1 VIDDDEQ
8 DRLEQCGELFNREC
22 IYYDVDDLK
31 GVTVPGGDE
40 YRVVHH
46 NIQSLPSKFD
56 DLKIFLDCMN
66 SNGKKPD
73 FILLCETFLTIR
85 NDNMFHLD
93 GYNFECHNRTRPRGV
108 GIYIKSNI
116 HYSMRTDLGLN
127 IEGEFESFFIEA
139 KSKNHR
145 FIVGEI
151 YRVPGTN
158 TNTSIERYDHILE
171 QLESEKC
178 DVYLGTDQNFDYAKI
193 NTSKPTSELFDTFFS
208 KGYLPT
214 ITKATRITK
223 STATII
229 DNIYVKCKKPHNI
242 ISGVINSHISD
253 HLPVFVFT
261 RKKITS
267 KPEEPLKIRSR
278 SITDTTVEIIKTKL
292 NEYDWN
298 ILSNMSSNEGY
309 SHFIKLLTDIID
321 ECAPEKEIIINKK
334 NIIREKWM
342 TTGLMK
348 SAKTRDILHKKALKN
363 KTTGTHWNK
372 FIEYRNQFNRIK
384 RIAKESYYKQLL
396 EQYRN
401 NIRKTWGV
409 INTLIGKT
417 RDKTGITDTFVIN
430 GKKETCLDKISNG
443 FCKYFTNVGKNLAE
457 NIPHSKKHCKEYMN
471 TNANNNSIYLTPTS
485 SDEIL
490 KIITSL
496 KGKKSSGHDGI
507 NSILLRKIKL
517 SVCVPLTAIINKSL
531 ETGEVP
537 SSLKLAKVVP
547 IYKAKNKEE
556 FNNYRPVS
564 LLPCIS
570 KILEKVIHK
579 RLYNFLLLNDVLYKS
594 QYGFRPKHSTSN
606 AITELS
612 NDIITS
618 LENKQ
623 LTLAVFLDLSKAFD
637 TIDHMTLL
645 DKLAHYGVRG
655 VALEW
660 FRSYLTNRRQY
671 VQVNDNRSQI
681 DTITYGV
688 PQGSVLGPLLFI
700 IYTNDLPRN
709 LKTVK
714 SILFAD
720 DTTIYQSS
728 NNTEKLYK
736 AMNEQLKILEDWFK
750 ANKLSLN
757 ASKTNYILFRNKNM
771 ELNDK
776 NNKLLIN
783 GEEIVLVSK
792 TKFLGIIIDEHL
804 EWKEHIDLCKRK
816 ISSGNYV
823 LKSLKSTLTTSLLTT
838 VYYSMIHP
846 YLSYG
851 LMLWGSA
858 CKQHLHK
865 IEVSQKKTFEVYTRP
880 GTMNTQCHYFT
891 PVKY

>member
-1 VIDDDEQ
+1 
-8 DRLEQCGELFNREC
+8 
-22 IYYDVDDLK
+22 
-31 GVTVPGGDE
+31 VP
-40 YRVVHH
+40 
-46 NIQSLPSKFD
+46 F
-56 DLKIFLDCMN
+56 
-66 SNGKKPD
+66 
-73 FILLCETFLTIR
+73 
-85 NDNMFHLD
+85 
-93 GYNFECHNRTRPRGV
+93 
-108 GIYIKSNI
+108 
-116 HYSMRTDLGLN
+116 
-127 IEGEFESFFIEA
+127 
-139 KSKNHR
+139 
-145 FIVGEI
+145 
-151 YRVPGTN
+151 
-158 TNTSIERYDHILE
+158 
-171 QLESEKC
+171 
-178 DVYLGTDQNFDYAKI
+178 
-193 NTSKPTSELFDTFFS
+193 
-208 KGYLPT
+208 
-214 ITKATRITK
+214 
-223 STATII
+223 
-229 DNIYVKCKKPHNI
+229 
-242 ISGVINSHISD
+242 
-253 HLPVFVFT
+253 
-261 RKKITS
+261 
-267 KPEEPLKIRSR
+267 
-278 SITDTTVEIIKTKL
+278 
-292 NEYDWN
+292 
-298 ILSNMSSNEGY
+298 
-309 SHFIKLLTDIID
+309 
-321 ECAPEKEIIINKK
+321 
-334 NIIREKWM
+334 
-342 TTGLMK
+342 
-348 SAKTRDILHKKALKN
+348 
-363 KTTGTHWNK
+363 
-372 FIEYRNQFNRIK
+372 
-384 RIAKESYYKQLL
+384 
-396 EQYRN
+396 
-401 NIRKTWGV
+401 
-409 INTLIGKT
+409 
-417 RDKTGITDTFVIN
+417 
-430 GKKETCLDKISNG
+430 
-443 FCKYFTNVGKNLAE
+443 
-457 NIPHSKKHCKEYMN
+457 
-471 TNANNNSIYLTPTS
+471 
-485 SDEIL
+485 
-490 KIITSL
+490 
-496 KGKKSSGHDGI
+496 
-507 NSILLRKIKL
+507 
-517 SVCVPLTAIINKSL
+517 TAIINKSL

-783 GEEIVLVSK
+783 GEEIV
-792 TKFLGIIIDEHL
+792 
-804 EWKEHIDLCKRK
+804 W
-816 ISSGNYV
+816 
-823 LKSLKSTLTTSLLTT
+823 
-838 VYYSMIHP
+838 
-846 YLSYG
+846 
-851 LMLWGSA
+851 
-858 CKQHLHK
+858 
-865 IEVSQKKTFEVYTRP
+865 SQKLNSWVL
-880 GTMNTQCHYFT
+880 
-891 PVKY
+891 